1 MIKIKALLGK
11 YINYFIKDYVLLKY
25 IRHFEER
32 LETELLNEK
41 WIMKRILDGQTSRR
55 EELANKQA
63 EIKELQ
69 LIVTYFKSI

>member
-1 MIKIKALLGK
+1 MIQELFKKFK
-11 YINYFIKDYVLLKY
+11 EKKLKKRVFKRY
-25 IRHFEER
+25 MLHFEER

-41 WIMKRILDGQTSRR
+41 WIIKRILDGQTERR
-55 EELANKQA
+55 KELSAKQA